1 MLGLLGVVRPRW
13 PRLPL
18 GRSRQA
24 GLDIVRHILF
34 EPESEAVVSRPCGGS
49 QTREPGSI
57 AICQADRTIFSRRAQ
72 GGGRRMTRHPE
83 RNSRNSLL
91 ELERSCGKAQELG
104 CI

>member
-24 GLDIVRHILF
+24 DLDIVRHILF
-34 EPESEAVVSRPCGGS
+34 EPEPEPEAVVSRPCGGS

-57 AICQADRTIFSRRAQ
+57 AICQVNRSIFSRRAQ
-72 GGGRRMTRHPE
+72 GGGRRVTVTL
-83 RNSRNSLL
+83 SGIL
-91 ELERSCGKAQELG
+91 EIAC
-104 CI
+104 